1 MGEEIELSVK
11 VIGTPDPEV
20 EWQKDGK
27 PIRDGRRVKVEKA
40 KDGEYSVRI
49 PRAESTDQG
58 EYSCTA
64 KNRAGKSSCSAELS
78 VEGTSIQLIVVMY
91 NDVGQSISEAVM
103 PDSQFRQRGRC
114 VSQSVGQFVL
124 SKPVRLLCR

>member
-64 KNRAGKSSCSAELS
+64 KNKAGKSSCSAELS

-91 NDVGQSISEAVM
+91 NDVGQVE
-103 PDSQFRQRGRC
+103 
-114 VSQSVGQFVL
+114 VSRTVN
-124 SKPVRLLCR
+124 